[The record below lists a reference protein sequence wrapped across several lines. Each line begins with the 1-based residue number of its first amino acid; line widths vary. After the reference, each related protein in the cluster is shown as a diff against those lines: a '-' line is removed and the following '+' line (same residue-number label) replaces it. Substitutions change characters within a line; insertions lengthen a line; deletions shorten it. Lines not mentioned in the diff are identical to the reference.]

1 MQPSQ
6 SFKEWLHTQTRSCTL
21 SYCNHGRKIVDAITW
36 RIKHTRLQKW
46 LWLVLS
52 SLPWKSLQV
61 TKQKAKQSTATNHYY
76 MKEHSTININIINL
90 DASSQLYRLCIS
102 ILIGFLPCDVRHLVS
117 LQVDLYQ
124 AKERETWHDYYLGER
139 EWECEREWVRVR
151 DRDGEREREWYFR
164 ELLLLLGLLLDLCL
178 LQKYISLDKQKNT
191 SSF

>member
-1 MQPSQ
+1 
-6 SFKEWLHTQTRSCTL
+6 
-21 SYCNHGRKIVDAITW
+21 
-36 RIKHTRLQKW
+36 
-46 LWLVLS
+46 
-52 SLPWKSLQV
+52 
-61 TKQKAKQSTATNHYY
+61 

-124 AKERETWHDYYLGER
+124 AKEWETWHDYYLGER
-139 EWECEREWVRVR
+139 EWECERERVRVR

-178 LQKYISLDKQKNT
+178 LQKYIYHWTNRKIQVHFKTMFWSTAKNT
-191 SSF
+191 KGIHLIIYHNMAYFTLS

>member
-1 MQPSQ
+1 MIT
-6 SFKEWLHTQTRSCTL
+6 HTQTRSCTL

-102 ILIGFLPCDVRHLVS
+102 ILIGFLPLVSGNESVSGSGCVFGTGMESGNGNDIFESSYFYLDFYWICVFLAENDSCYGCDVYIDSIDLFLQVSLAYGAPALVS
-117 LQVDLYQ
+117 
-124 AKERETWHDYYLGER
+124 WP
-139 EWECEREWVRVR
+139 
-151 DRDGEREREWYFR
+151 FR
-164 ELLLLLGLLLDLCL
+164 
-178 LQKYISLDKQKNT
+178 
-191 SSF
+191 